1 MRMDDPTGSTQ
12 GRIDEIAAL
21 ALDEFRAKHE
31 RREQAI
37 KVSREVV
44 RTSANAIRAI
54 HRNELDEAR
63 ELIAAAG
70 GLVRETQ
77 QTLEGHADLYF
88 TGYTQDAQKEYAEA
102 CAVLAF
108 IARTELPLPTDIGVE
123 TPSYLNGLAE
133 AASELRRYI
142 LDSLRRDDDSR
153 AEELMRCMD
162 DVYNI
167 LVVMDFPDALTS
179 GLRRTTD
186 QLRGVLERTR
196 GDLTMTMRQ
205 RRLERLLND
214 RSDA

>member
-1 MRMDDPTGSTQ
+1 MDDATGSTQ
-12 GRIDEIAAL
+12 ARIDEIAARS
-21 ALDEFRAKHE
+21 LDEFRRKHE
-31 RREQAI
+31 LREQAI

-44 RTSANAIRAI
+44 RTSANAIRAV

-70 GLVRETQ
+70 ALVRETQ

-108 IARTELPLPTDIGVE
+108 IARTELPLPADVGVE

-153 AEELMRCMD
+153 AEELMRYMD

-214 RSDA
+214 RPDAC

>member
-1 MRMDDPTGSTQ
+1 MDDATGNMQS
-12 GRIDEIAAL
+12 RIDEIAARS
-21 ALDEFRAKHE
+21 LDEFRAKHE

-37 KVSREVV
+37 RVSREVV

-54 HRNELDEAR
+54 HRNELAEAR
-63 ELIAAAG
+63 ELVAAAG
-70 GLVRETQ
+70 ALVHETQ

-102 CAVLAF
+102 CAVFAF
-108 IARTELPLPTDIGVE
+108 IARTELPLPADIGVE

-153 AEELMRCMD
+153 AEELMRYMD

-214 RSDA
+214 RSAT

>member
-1 MRMDDPTGSTQ
+1 MDDATGTTQ
-12 GRIDEIAAL
+12 SRIDEIAARS
-21 ALDEFRAKHE
+21 LDEFRAKHE

-37 KVSREVV
+37 RVSREVV

-63 ELIAAAG
+63 ELITAAG
-70 GLVRETQ
+70 ALVHETQ

-102 CAVLAF
+102 CAVFAF
-108 IARTELPLPTDIGVE
+108 IARTELPLPADIGVE

-153 AEELMRCMD
+153 AEELMRYMD

-214 RSDA
+214 RPDA

>member
-1 MRMDDPTGSTQ
+1 MDDAARNMQS
-12 GRIDEIAAL
+12 RIDEIAAIS
-21 ALDEFRAKHE
+21 LDEFRRKHE

-37 KVSREVV
+37 RVSREVV

-63 ELIAAAG
+63 ELIAAADA
-70 GLVRETQ
+70 LVRETQ

-108 IARTELPLPTDIGVE
+108 IARTELPLSEDIGVE

-153 AEELMRCMD
+153 AEELMRYMD

-214 RSDA
+214 RSDV

>member
-1 MRMDDPTGSTQ
+1 MSDTTGNMQS
-12 GRIDEIAAL
+12 RIDEIAARS
-21 ALDEFRAKHE
+21 LDEFRAKHE

-37 KVSREVV
+37 RVSREVV

-63 ELIAAAG
+63 ELVAAAG
-70 GLVRETQ
+70 ALVHETQ

-88 TGYTQDAQKEYAEA
+88 TGYTQDAQKEFAEA
-102 CAVLAF
+102 CAVFAF
-108 IARTELPLPTDIGVE
+108 IARTELPLPADIGVE

-153 AEELMRCMD
+153 AEELMRYMD

-214 RSDA
+214 RSGA

>member
-1 MRMDDPTGSTQ
+1 MSDMTGNMQS
-12 GRIDEIAAL
+12 RIDEIAARS
-21 ALDEFRAKHE
+21 LDEFRAKHE

-37 KVSREVV
+37 RVSREVV

-63 ELIAAAG
+63 ELVAAAG
-70 GLVRETQ
+70 VLVHETQ

-88 TGYTQDAQKEYAEA
+88 TGYTQDAQKEFAEA
-102 CAVLAF
+102 CAVFAF
-108 IARTELPLPTDIGVE
+108 IARTELPLPADIGVE

-153 AEELMRCMD
+153 AEELMRYMD

-214 RSDA
+214 RSAT

>member
-1 MRMDDPTGSTQ
+1 MDDAARNMQS
-12 GRIDEIAAL
+12 RIDEIAAIS
-21 ALDEFRAKHE
+21 LDEFRRKHE

-37 KVSREVV
+37 RVSREVV

-54 HRNELDEAR
+54 HRNELNEAR
-63 ELIAAAG
+63 ELIAAADA
-70 GLVRETQ
+70 LVRETQ

-108 IARTELPLPTDIGVE
+108 IARTELPLPEDIGVE

-153 AEELMRCMD
+153 AEELMRYMD

-214 RSDA
+214 RSDV